1 MKHEGITRMPAQRLK
16 APNAMRSKHHNAG
29 CHQKPKTYP
38 RPHRKAKK
46 SDQHL
51 ALQKPNPGYPQ
62 TSTLY
67 AYRHT
72 TACSAQTL
80 RTSKH
85 RPARLRAKFAPS
97 QRTTPPS
104 LMTAAE

>member
-1 MKHEGITRMPAQRLK
+1 MP
-16 APNAMRSKHHNAG
+16 SKTQNIPPPPP
-29 CHQKPKTYP
+29 QSQ
-38 RPHRKAKK
+38 K

-62 TSTLY
+62 TSMLY

-80 RTSKH
+80 RASKR
-85 RPARLRAKFAPS
+85 RPARLRAEFASP
-97 QRTTPPS
+97 QRTTPAS